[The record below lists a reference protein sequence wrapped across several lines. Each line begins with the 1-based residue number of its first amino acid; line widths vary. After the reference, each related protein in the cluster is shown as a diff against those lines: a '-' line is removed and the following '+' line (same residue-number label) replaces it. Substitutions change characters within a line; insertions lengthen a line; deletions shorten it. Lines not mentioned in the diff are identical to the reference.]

1 MSKSKQEESEKV
13 ESGSSNSK
21 NGSSAKSGPDLTLH
35 SRGNLTNILTLDH
48 QPEKP
53 AMKGF
58 DPQFRDIVDYI
69 IKITHEI
76 WEERGIGRLY
86 EYYGT
91 NMRIHTSDGD
101 IIGRD
106 KVIAGSIQAL
116 AAFPDRRLY
125 GDEVIWAGNDDE
137 GWFSS
142 HRLTHEGHNWGA
154 TAYGPATGKKVSY
167 RAIADCAVKENV
179 IYEEWLVRDELS
191 LVTQLGF
198 NGFDLAR
205 RLAAK
210 DPQPN
215 RAFVVPSEADR
226 LRGQRPPEAPAPFD
240 SDHFSVEQLVTTSIH
255 EIWNWRLFNKVHDYY
270 AKNYICE
277 SASDRRLYGQNAYI
291 NYILSLIAPFPDL
304 AVQVDHHCSLQQD
317 ERTHRAATR
326 WTMRGTHEGP
336 GVYGDPTG
344 KQIEIMGVT
353 HHLIVDGKFVQE
365 WTLFDELVLLKQIA
379 VPRWEDDVPF

>member
-1 MSKSKQEESEKV
+1 MSKTKKDPNKTTGASTTSNGSNA
-13 ESGSSNSK
+13 SGSN
-21 NGSSAKSGPDLTLH
+21 DLTLQ

-48 QPEKP
+48 QAEKP

-76 WEERGIGRLY
+76 WEDRGVGRLY

-91 NMRIHTSDGD
+91 NMKIHTSDGT
-101 IIGRD
+101 IFGRD
-106 KVIAGSIQAL
+106 KVIAGTVQTL

-125 GDEVIWAGNDDE
+125 GDEVIWTGNDED

-154 TAYGPATGKKVSY
+154 TAYGPATGNKVTY
-167 RAIADCAVKENV
+167 RAIADCAVKDNV
-179 IYEEWLVRDELS
+179 IYEEWLVRDELA

-198 NGFDLAR
+198 EPFSLAK

-210 DPQPN
+210 DPNPIKN
-215 RAFVVPSEADR
+215 FIVPSEADR
-226 LRGQRPPEAPAPFD
+226 LRGQRPPAAPAPFD
-240 SDHFSVEQLVTTSIH
+240 SAHFSIEELVKTSIH
-255 EIWNWRLFNKVHDYY
+255 EIWNWRLFNKVDDYY
-270 AKNYICE
+270 VENYICE
-277 SASDRRLYGQNAYI
+277 GPSGRQLYGRNAFI
-291 NYILSLIAPFPDL
+291 NYILSLISPFPDL
-304 AVQVDHHCSLQQD
+304 SVQIDHHCSLQQD

-336 GVYGDPTG
+336 GIYGDPTG
-344 KQIEIMGVT
+344 KQIQIMGVT

-379 VPRWEDDVPF
+379 VPTFYDDCGTPF

>member
-1 MSKSKQEESEKV
+1 MSKTKKETPTSPNGHV
-13 ESGSSNSK
+13 SN
-21 NGSSAKSGPDLTLH
+21 DLTLE

-48 QPEKP
+48 QAEKP

-101 IIGRD
+101 IMGRD
-106 KVIAGSIQAL
+106 TVIAGSIQAL

-125 GDEVIWAGNDDE
+125 GDEVIWTGNDED

-154 TAYGPATGKKVSY
+154 TQYGPATGRKVSY
-167 RAIADCAVKENV
+167 RAIADCAVKDNV

-198 NGFDLAR
+198 NGFDLAKK
-205 RLAAK
+205 LAAK
-210 DPQPN
+210 SG
-215 RAFVVPSEADR
+215 RIAS
-226 LRGQRPPEAPAPFD
+226 
-240 SDHFSVEQLVTTSIH
+240 VTTTKIKTATALMV
-255 EIWNWRLFNKVHDYY
+255 IVAMTR
-270 AKNYICE
+270 E
-277 SASDRRLYGQNAYI
+277 S
-291 NYILSLIAPFPDL
+291 P
-304 AVQVDHHCSLQQD
+304 
-317 ERTHRAATR
+317 
-326 WTMRGTHEGP
+326 
-336 GVYGDPTG
+336 
-344 KQIEIMGVT
+344 
-353 HHLIVDGKFVQE
+353 
-365 WTLFDELVLLKQIA
+365 
-379 VPRWEDDVPF
+379 